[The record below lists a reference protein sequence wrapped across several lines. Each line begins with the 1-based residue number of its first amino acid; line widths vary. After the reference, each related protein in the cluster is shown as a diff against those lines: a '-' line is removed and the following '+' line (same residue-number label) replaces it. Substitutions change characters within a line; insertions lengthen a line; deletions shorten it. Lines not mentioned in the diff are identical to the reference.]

1 MKELSL
7 TKGRHEIK
15 SVFTGKVIEKSIFG
29 HTVEDVLDIEKHI
42 EVAREAM
49 FYEQP
54 YYDEIVVYV
63 TGLTP
68 LFQAVFAAWLNVRCG
83 PPWTL
88 DMPRGTLT
96 FAHYNRETDSYV
108 LVDALTGKTRQ
119 KPVPAN
125 ADDK

>member
-1 MKELSL
+1 MANKRGVIEMKELSL

-29 HTVEDVLDIEKHI
+29 HTVEDVLDIEKHM

-68 LFQAVFAAWLNVRCG
+68 CFKQYLL
-83 PPWTL
+83 
-88 DMPRGTLT
+88 RGWMFDVVHLGLLICL
-96 FAHYNRETDSYV
+96 EE
-108 LVDALTGKTRQ
+108 L
-119 KPVPAN
+119 
-125 ADDK
+125 